1 MAVGEMSSILRELE
15 RLQDRISL
23 LGSGDSVEKHALLAR
38 QETLRTRA
46 ARLAEDVDAAC
57 STKDLL
63 VQLAS
68 LRHRREVLQ
77 RQRHGP
83 GSSGP
88 GQSSSQVDERIAR
101 IRSLLEARGIRVH

>member
-1 MAVGEMSSILRELE
+1 MSSILRELE

-23 LGSGDSVEKHALLAR
+23 LGADDSVEKHALLAR
-38 QETLRTRA
+38 QDALRTRA

-63 VQLAS
+63 IHLAS
-68 LRHRREVLQ
+68 LRHRRDVLR

-83 GSSGP
+83 GSPGP
-88 GQSSSQVDERIAR
+88 GQTSSQVDERIER
-101 IRSLLEARGIRVH
+101 IKSLLGARGIQVH

>member
-1 MAVGEMSSILRELE
+1 MVGEMSSILRELE

-23 LGSGDSVEKHALLAR
+23 LGSSDSVEKHALLAR
-38 QETLRTRA
+38 QDALRTRA

-68 LRHRREVLQ
+68 LRRRREVLRRQ
-77 RQRHGP
+77 RQGP
-83 GSSGP
+83 GGSGP
-88 GQSSSQVDERIAR
+88 GQASSQVDERIAR
-101 IRSLLEARGIRVH
+101 IRALLEARGIRVH